1 MAAQAEA
8 LVKDY
13 PELNFDVNNLPFL
26 TNTTDTVKSLPT
38 AKEKKQATEN
48 TELIEQHQHEAVKF
62 RGIFDYDE
70 ADVEKDKYRILRALK
85 YVRLIGHAL
94 VDQYGSLTDEELKM
108 MVGALYTVPQKI
120 IYATLKP
127 YQDHYD
133 DIIAGL
139 MNFVK
144 EIDPENRISINE
156 VQELLNSAAV
166 NLALNIMNDIG
177 YNASNRNTMIVLNEA
192 ELSNSNHKVQ
202 NLIMQENAG
211 NSAAFIA
218 KAVDLRKEYENVPFI
233 KYLIARI
240 AHKHIIYISGIDQR
254 LTEKLVSGKVLSPGS
269 KKAALVGQVGMK
281 DKRK

>member
-139 MNFVK
+139 MNFVN
-144 EIDPENRISINE
+144 EIDPENRISIHE

-192 ELSNSNHKVQ
+192 ELSN
-202 NLIMQENAG
+202 
-211 NSAAFIA
+211 
-218 KAVDLRKEYENVPFI
+218 
-233 KYLIARI
+233 
-240 AHKHIIYISGIDQR
+240 
-254 LTEKLVSGKVLSPGS
+254 
-269 KKAALVGQVGMK
+269 
-281 DKRK
+281 

>member
-120 IYATLKP
+120 IYATSKP